1 METSWLSK
9 IKGWLAVGIP
19 TVIGLAVAVVMRKS
33 PVAKPATT
41 VVKGPD
47 MKAADDNAKILEK
60 EQQVLAEQHKSIE
73 QVLRPNA
80 ATVSP
85 NTSLEDAVSAYN
97 KDK

>member
-19 TVIGLAVAVVMRKS
+19 AVIGLAVAVVMRKS
-33 PVAKPATT
+33 PVAKPATKEI
-41 VVKGPD
+41 KGPD
-47 MKAADDNAKILEK
+47 MKAADDNAKNLEK

-73 QVLRPNA
+73 QVLVPKPAKVN
-80 ATVSP
+80 P
-85 NTSLEDAVSAYN
+85 NTSLEDAVTAYN